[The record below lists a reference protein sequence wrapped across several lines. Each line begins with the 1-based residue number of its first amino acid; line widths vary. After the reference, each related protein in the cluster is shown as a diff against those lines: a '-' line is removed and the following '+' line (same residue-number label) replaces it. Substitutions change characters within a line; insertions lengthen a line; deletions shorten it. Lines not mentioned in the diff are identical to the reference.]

1 MNESH
6 KTVLRERDDLTIKV
20 GELEAKNDQFQFKFD
35 DEVDNFQS
43 IIREKE
49 NKISEL
55 AREYSNL
62 KVKYEI
68 IENHANQLQN
78 GKNIKSG

>member
-62 KVKYEI
+62 NVKYEI